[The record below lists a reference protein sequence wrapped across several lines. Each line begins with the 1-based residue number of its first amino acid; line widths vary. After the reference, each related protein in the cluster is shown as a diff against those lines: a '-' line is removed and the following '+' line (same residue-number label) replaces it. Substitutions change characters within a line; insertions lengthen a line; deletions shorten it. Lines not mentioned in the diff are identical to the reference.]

1 MVMANHQLVVFL
13 VNGLRL
19 ALPLISVRRVVA
31 AAYPSPLPGAPAS
44 VLGVIDLQGEM
55 VAVLDMR
62 ARLALPSRALQ
73 PEDCFLIVDLPDRTL
88 AVWVDEVEGVVEV
101 HGEQQ
106 DVSAFLPDD
115 EERIVQALGR
125 ASQGIVLIQDA
136 AKFFSPRQAREL
148 DEALESAS

>member
-1 MVMANHQLVVFL
+1 MMANDQLVIFL

-19 ALPLISVRRVVA
+19 ALPLMSIRQVVA
-31 AAYPSPLPGAPAS
+31 AAYASPLPGAPAS
-44 VLGVIDLQGEM
+44 VSGVIDLQGEM

-73 PEDCFLIVDLPDRTL
+73 PGDCFLIVELQDRAL
-88 AVWVDEVEGVVEV
+88 AVWVDEVEGVAEV
-101 HGEQQ
+101 RGEPQ

-115 EERIVQALGR
+115 EERILQALGR
-125 ASQGIVLIQDA
+125 ASQGIILIQDP

-148 DEALESAS
+148 DEALEHAA

>member
-1 MVMANHQLVVFL
+1 MVANHQLLVFL

-19 ALPLISVRRVVA
+19 ALPLMSVRRVVA
-31 AAYPSPLPGAPAS
+31 AAYTSPLPSAPAS
-44 VLGVIDLQGEM
+44 VCGVIELQGEM

-62 ARLALPSRALQ
+62 ARLALPSRALR
-73 PEDCFLIVDLPDRTL
+73 PADCFLIVDLQDRAL

-101 HGEQQ
+101 RGEPQ

-115 EERIVQALGR
+115 EGRILQAWGR
-125 ASQGIVLIQDA
+125 AGQGIVLIQDA

-148 DEALESAS
+148 DVALENAS

>member
-1 MVMANHQLVVFL
+1 MANDQLVIFL

-19 ALPLISVRRVVA
+19 ALPLMSIRQVVA
-31 AAYPSPLPGAPAS
+31 AAYASPLPGAPAS
-44 VLGVIDLQGEM
+44 VSGVIDLQGEM

-73 PEDCFLIVDLPDRTL
+73 PGDCFLIVELQDRAL
-88 AVWVDEVEGVVEV
+88 AVWVDEVEGVAEV
-101 HGEQQ
+101 RGEPQ

-115 EERIVQALGR
+115 EERILQALGR
-125 ASQGIVLIQDA
+125 ASQGIILIQDA

-148 DEALESAS
+148 DEALENAS

>member
-1 MVMANHQLVVFL
+1 MLANHQLVVFL

-19 ALPLISVRRVVA
+19 ALPLMSIRQVVA
-31 AAYPSPLPGAPAS
+31 AAYASPLPGAPAS
-44 VLGVIDLQGEM
+44 VSGVIDLQGEM

-73 PEDCFLIVDLPDRTL
+73 PGDCFLIVELQDRAL
-88 AVWVDEVEGVVEV
+88 AVWADEVEGVAEV
-101 HGEQQ
+101 RDEPQ

-115 EERIVQALGR
+115 EERILQALGR
-125 ASQGIVLIQDA
+125 ASQGIILIQDA

-148 DEALESAS
+148 DEALENAS